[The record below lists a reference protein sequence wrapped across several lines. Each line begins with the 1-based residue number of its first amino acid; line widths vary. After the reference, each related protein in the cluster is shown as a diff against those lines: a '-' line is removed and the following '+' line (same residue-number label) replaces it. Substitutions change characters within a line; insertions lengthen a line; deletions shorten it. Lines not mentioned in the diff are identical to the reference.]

1 MLALLRGGPTARHAA
16 LFDWHWVSIRDRCFD
31 INFYRVRG
39 KSNAC
44 YDIYINLKT
53 RSQSHKNIMALE
65 HPRLIFSSNSL
76 RHTTLACDSLGIHYE
91 IKETDTGDV
100 GVTRWD
106 KQTNNQV
113 PVGEYSIHI
122 FKSPKIRFPGG
133 DWEALDT
140 FLHKDGWFFTHD
152 RTFTGQGGTKY
163 RWKHK
168 LAGLTLFHVDDDKEP
183 VVHYVRHSMSHEKS
197 YLEILDKT
205 VLDVLDKIVFS
216 FLIMERLHR
225 NSASGAAAA
234 SGTTGG
240 GGGGGY

>member
-1 MLALLRGGPTARHAA
+1 
-16 LFDWHWVSIRDRCFD
+16 
-31 INFYRVRG
+31 
-39 KSNAC
+39 
-44 YDIYINLKT
+44 
-53 RSQSHKNIMALE
+53 MALE

-205 VLDVLDKIVFS
+205 VLDVLDKIVCDFILNYGEIAS
-216 FLIMERLHR
+216 QFRQRCCSSVGYDWEVVEVDIEHGNSRELLEEERFAFDILYPASPIWQNLSIMILT
-225 NSASGAAAA
+225 NSSP
-234 SGTTGG
+234 TLQTRIV
-240 GGGGGY
+240 